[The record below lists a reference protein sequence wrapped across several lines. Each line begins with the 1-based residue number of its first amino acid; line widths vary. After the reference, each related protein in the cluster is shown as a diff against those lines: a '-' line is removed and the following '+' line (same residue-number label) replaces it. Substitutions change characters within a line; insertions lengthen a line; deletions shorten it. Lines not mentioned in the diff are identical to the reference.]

1 MTNFL
6 PKGQSMN
13 FMKLLSKKT
22 TWTGLG
28 MVGFGIYQITTGN
41 VGTGITTMMTGFGL
55 VFMRSAIG

>member
-1 MTNFL
+1 MNFL
-6 PKGQSMN
+6 
-13 FMKLLSKKT
+13 KLLSKKT